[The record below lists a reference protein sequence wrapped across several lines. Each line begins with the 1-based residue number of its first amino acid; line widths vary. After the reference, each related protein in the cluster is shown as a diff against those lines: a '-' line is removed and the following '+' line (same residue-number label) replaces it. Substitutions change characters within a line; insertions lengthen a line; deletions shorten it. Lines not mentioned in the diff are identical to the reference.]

1 MLEKQKNDL
10 LAKHESSLTS
20 IKAEYDAARTALKQS
35 YLKKVEELREM
46 LASKQN
52 LIDYLQRKLEELEL
66 SLSPATLNLQEVY
79 ARHKI
84 EIDILK
90 KDQEK

>member
-1 MLEKQKNDL
+1 M
-10 LAKHESSLTS
+10 
-20 IKAEYDAARTALKQS
+20 ALKQS

-90 KDQEK
+90 KD